1 MEPAVPP
8 LARETHKPP
17 ELGGTGPHLA
27 PQARPHAPTR
37 LPARPAGGPGG
48 LCRPLTPVPVP
59 APAPRS
65 AHQDRPRPWPAP
77 APAPSPLLRPPWWR
91 TSPPSPKER
100 PRCPTPQATEAPG
113 GPVPAA
119 REWLGPAA
127 GEAHPAGASGPPRL
141 GSGPRR
147 RHRQPPPARPGPAR
161 GTAGGPGLTCR
172 LRGPPAGRRRPEAA
186 RICRAVPLRPRRGG
200 RAGPGP
206 GPGPGRRPG
215 RGLAPQ
221 RGLGLRPGPP
231 RGLTP
236 AGAVA
241 PGEVGQGAGAVR
253 GTGRSPAGDGDEG
266 RGAAG
271 LPASA
276 SVAMGAHR
284 SPTGS
289 QCPTLSKH

>member
-161 GTAGGPGLTCR
+161 REAPREGPALPAGCAARQRGGGALRRPGFAGPYHCDRGGAVGPGR
-172 LRGPPAGRRRPEAA
+172 ARG
-186 RICRAVPLRPRRGG
+186 RAPGGG
-200 RAGPGP
+200 RAAA
-206 GPGPGRRPG
+206 
-215 RGLAPQ
+215 L
-221 RGLGLRPGPP
+221 LLS
-231 RGLTP
+231 
-236 AGAVA
+236 AGWA
-241 PGEVGQGAGAVR
+241 
-253 GTGRSPAGDGDEG
+253 
-266 RGAAG
+266 
-271 LPASA
+271 
-276 SVAMGAHR
+276 
-284 SPTGS
+284 
-289 QCPTLSKH
+289 